1 MDINSAWESFCDDEF
16 DFEEV
21 YSKKHLTKPKQV
33 ISRSTSDSS
42 IAINPSKPKESSID
56 NSPYKCSELY
66 ISTKTKI
73 TYLNKPINIKKV
85 FWEIPIIPYYLP
97 QVGIIKKE
105 IKFNSS
111 SQEEVY
117 EILEKVKSYDYVEN
131 HIISQVNNPEGRI
144 KFKDIRKVSI
154 GLCKKDICSYRC
166 KRKSAFYNCFVLR
179 MRIYHE
185 DSYKEMHVKVF
196 NTGKL
201 EIPGIQNDE
210 VLEKVLDL
218 LVETL
223 SPIVDAPANNNVNTK
238 SDTLPNNEN
247 DNAQTNNALANNEPL
262 SCMREGKETVLINSD
277 FKCGYY
283 VNRDNLYHVLKYKYK
298 INCNYDPCKYPG
310 IQCVFYYDSRAEKQ
324 NGMMP
329 SDYVCNKKL
338 KKTQQ
343 VVENANFTLVSFM
356 IFRTGSVLIVGKCSE
371 DVLYSIYGFLKQ
383 MFETEYEN
391 ILGNCDDDNDIYKE
405 ITSSIPIQAIKK
417 NKKKI
422 VIVN

>member
-21 YSKKHLTKPKQV
+21 YSKKHLTKPKLRTEG
-33 ISRSTSDSS
+33 SEPNTSTSSTR
-42 IAINPSKPKESSID
+42 AINPSKAKESSID

-73 TYLNKPINIKKV
+73 TYLNKPIDIKKV

-111 SQEEVY
+111 SQEEVD
-117 EILEKVKSYDYVEN
+117 EILEKVKTYDYVEN

-210 VLEKVLDL
+210 VLEKVLEL
-218 LVETL
+218 LVKTL
-223 SPIVDAPANNNVNTK
+223 RVIVDVPTNDMKLK
-238 SDTLPNNEN
+238 S
-247 DNAQTNNALANNEPL
+247 DNAQANSEQL
-262 SCMREGKETVLINSD
+262 ECSKETKETVLINSD

-329 SDYVCNKKL
+329 SDYICNKKL

-343 VVENANFTLVSFM
+343 VIENEHFTLVSFM

-405 ITSSIPIQAIKK
+405 TTNSVPTQSIKK

-422 VIVN
+422 LIVN

>member
-21 YSKKHLTKPKQV
+21 YSKKHLTNLKQRV
-33 ISRSTSDSS
+33 EGSDSNTS
-42 IAINPSKPKESSID
+42 ASSTRTINTSKAKESSID

-73 TYLNKPINIKKV
+73 TYLNKSIDIKKV

-111 SQEEVY
+111 SQEEVD
-117 EILEKVKSYDYVEN
+117 EILEKVKTYDYVEN

-179 MRIYHE
+179 MRIYHD

-210 VLEKVLDL
+210 VLEKVLEL
-218 LVETL
+218 LVKTL
-223 SPIVDAPANNNVNTK
+223 RPIVDDATANDVNTK
-238 SDTLPNNEN
+238 SD
-247 DNAQTNNALANNEPL
+247 NATANSEQL
-262 SCMREGKETVLINSD
+262 ECSKETKETVLINSD

-310 IQCVFYYDSRAEKQ
+310 IQCVFYYDSRTEKQ

-343 VVENANFTLVSFM
+343 VIENEHFTLVSFM

-405 ITSSIPIQAIKK
+405 ITSSVPIQAIKK